1 MLALQLLVDGIIN
14 GCVLGT
20 ISISFTL
27 IYSTTRMFHVAH
39 AGVFTLGA
47 YFVWTFVQA
56 GVPGPVAVVLG
67 VACCMA
73 VGAAIQRYFYQP
85 LAARN
90 ATPLVVMIASLGLL
104 AIIENGI
111 AAVYSQNVLTFS
123 EWWGKAVVPVGG
135 LPITGAQI
143 LSVVMGLGAYAF
155 LRVLSQRTLLGR
167 KIRAV
172 ASNPFLAEIAQVK
185 PKLVYIWVYAI
196 GSMIVC
202 LPSALIAAEF
212 GLRPYNGLL
221 YLINASIAMIAS
233 GLGSITGA
241 FVVSIL
247 LAVLQNLS
255 LLIVPSQWSIGVTFI
270 LFILLMLFR
279 PRGLFAPAR

>member
-47 YFVWTFVQA
+47 YFVWTFIQV
-56 GVPGPVAVVLG
+56 GIPGPGAVVLG
-67 VACCMA
+67 AACCMV
-73 VGAAIQRYFYQP
+73 VGAGIQRYLYQP

-90 ATPLVVMIASLGLL
+90 ATPLVGMIASLGVL
-104 AIIENGI
+104 AIIENAI
-111 AAVYSQNVLTFS
+111 AAVYSQNVLTFP
-123 EWWGKAVVPVGG
+123 EWWGKDVVSLGA
-135 LPITGAQI
+135 LPITKAQI
-143 LSVVMGLGAYAF
+143 LSLVMGLGAYAF
-155 LRVLSQRTLLGR
+155 LTVLSQRTLLGR

-185 PKLVYIWVYAI
+185 PKRVYIWIYAI

-241 FVVSIL
+241 FLVSIL

-255 LLIVPSQWSIGVTFI
+255 LLVVPSQWSIGITFV